1 MDNIRMNTSAINIQ
15 RTLVMQQICRRE
27 QLQEEMA
34 RHFWPVIGTANQVA
48 YMAIDDAVEAM
59 RERGM
64 LRHNEKRHAQMAV
77 EEYHRYERAA
87 YEHFAATG
95 DDRYTLWQDLI
106 GRAAERLQA
115 DVQRLFFAAKNV
127 LDREGVKDSDV
138 MAYIQT
144 ALALVT
150 LSTLLYDTLLKEYQ
164 RQTML
169 PMGDMFAGGRLTGV
183 ERHWMS
189 VGEITGRRVMK
200 TVNLRDDEA
209 CQTGVRVILNR
220 YQQADFLQ
228 EAAREALE
236 LNPSAMRYINDNEE

>member
-106 GRAAERLQA
+106 GRAAERLQT

-127 LDREGVKDSDV
+127 LE
-138 MAYIQT
+138 Q
-144 ALALVT
+144 
-150 LSTLLYDTLLKEYQ
+150 EYQ
-164 RQTML
+164 NITKRK
-169 PMGDMFAGGRLTGV
+169 V
-183 ERHWMS
+183 SEKK
-189 VGEITGRRVMK
+189 GE
-200 TVNLRDDEA
+200 
-209 CQTGVRVILNR
+209 
-220 YQQADFLQ
+220 DFFRTLGQ
-228 EAAREALE
+228 ELAA
-236 LNPSAMRYINDNEE
+236 SAWWTEI